1 MNKKITANIFAFALA
16 GMIAAPACAAEN
28 YTIDPAHTWP
38 VFEVNH
44 LGFSTQRGRF
54 NKSSGKI
61 ILDTAAKK
69 GSVDLTI
76 ETASL
81 DMGFDKWDEHMK
93 TEDFFNAAQ
102 FPAIHF
108 TSEKLKF
115 KGDKVVSAEGSFTL
129 LGVTKPLTLTVSNF
143 RCGPHPM
150 SKKPHCG
157 ADISATIKRTDFG
170 MAKFVPMISDEVKI
184 YSPVE
189 AIKD

>member
-1 MNKKITANIFAFALA
+1 MNNTTANIIAFALA

-28 YTIDPAHTWP
+28 YTIDPTHTWP

-93 TEDFFNAAQ
+93 SEDFFNAAQ